1 MAKYQSFKHPKINL
15 NQNYQLRI
23 TNLNKS
29 VMKIKKGDKVKILAG
44 KDKGKI
50 GKVLQ
55 IFQSSNRASIEG
67 LNLLIKHMRPRKKG
81 EKGQRIEFPA
91 PLDLSNVILVCPA
104 CDKPTRVGYKY
115 IEVIKNEI
123 KQKKKVRVCKKCQ
136 QVID

>member
-1 MAKYQSFKHPKINL
+1 
-15 NQNYQLRI
+15 
-23 TNLNKS
+23 
-29 VMKIKKGDKVKILAG
+29 MKIKKGDKVKILAG

-55 IFQSSNRASIEG
+55 VFQSANRASIEG
-67 LNLLIKHMRPRKKG
+67 LNLLVKHMRPRKQG

-91 PLDLSNVILVCPA
+91 PINLSNVILVCSK

-115 IEVIKNEI
+115 LEVTKNDI
-123 KQKKKVRVCKKCQ
+123 KQNKKVRICKKCK

>member
-1 MAKYQSFKHPKINL
+1 
-15 NQNYQLRI
+15 
-23 TNLNKS
+23 
-29 VMKIKKGDKVKILAG
+29 MKIKKGDKVKILAG

-55 IFQSSNRASIEG
+55 VFESANRASIEG
-67 LNLLIKHMRPRKKG
+67 LNLLVKHMRPRKQG

-91 PLDLSNVILVCPA
+91 PMNLSNVILVCTK

-115 IEVIKNEI
+115 LEVTKNDI
-123 KQKKKVRVCKKCQ
+123 KQNKKVRICKKCK